1 MCQLLA
7 SGISLHSSF
16 DHLKQLLIG
25 DIHFV
30 FTMVI
35 INIVIY
41 IEHDDLITK
50 PESTAIS
57 TDISYTLDMNMD
69 IYHMFALKC
78 GGNHPCKKNWI

>member
-30 FTMVI
+30 FTMVK

-57 TDISYTLDMNMD
+57 TDICYTLDMDM
-69 IYHMFALKC
+69 
-78 GGNHPCKKNWI
+78 KNKIVPSIAYESFGHGYL

>member
-30 FTMVI
+30 FTMVK

-57 TDISYTLDMNMD
+57 TDISYTLDMDM
-69 IYHMFALKC
+69 
-78 GGNHPCKKNWI
+78 KNKIVPSIAYESFGHGYL